1 MDVNDL
7 RVGVT
12 LLSMVVFL
20 GIAAWAYSKRNKQS
34 FDELAALPLM
44 DDGPADANASQGAR
58 NE

>member
-7 RVGVT
+7 RTAVT
-12 LLSMVVFL
+12 LFSFLMFL
-20 GIAAWAYSKRNKQS
+20 GITVWAFSKRNKQS

-44 DDGPADANASQGAR
+44 EDRPADANSPQGGR